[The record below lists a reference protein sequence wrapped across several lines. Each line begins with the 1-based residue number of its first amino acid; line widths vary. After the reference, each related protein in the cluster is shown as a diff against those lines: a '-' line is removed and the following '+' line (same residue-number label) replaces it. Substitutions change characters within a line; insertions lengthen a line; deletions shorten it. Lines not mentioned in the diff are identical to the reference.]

1 MADGLRKP
9 EPLSF
14 DGNVALNWKNL
25 VQEVEIFIAAAQGDE
40 HQTTKAYIF
49 LNLAGR
55 EVIKKEKSLVF
66 SPAIYR

>member
-14 DGNVALNWKNL
+14 DGKVALNWKNL

-40 HQTTKAYIF
+40 
-49 LNLAGR
+49 N
-55 EVIKKEKSLVF
+55 
-66 SPAIYR
+66 